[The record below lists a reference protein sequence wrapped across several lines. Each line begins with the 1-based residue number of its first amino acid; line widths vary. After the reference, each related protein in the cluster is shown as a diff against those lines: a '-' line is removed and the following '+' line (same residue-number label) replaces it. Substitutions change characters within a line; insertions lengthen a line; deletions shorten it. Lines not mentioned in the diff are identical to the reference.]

1 MKLIVRVAAGVL
13 VAGGAL
19 YSVNSLRP
27 DASFGTV
34 ELYTQRHRE
43 RVLAEIA
50 KQEEAERAV
59 VTTCHQQHPDEWDH
73 DAYFDCID
81 AAGLTTT
88 DRATRKA
95 GWMALEEYRRRVKL
109 REEAA
114 RGRANEGTTR

>member
-1 MKLIVRVAAGVL
+1 MKLIVRVAAGIL
-13 VAGGAL
+13 LAGGAL

-27 DASFGTV
+27 DVSFGTV

-43 RVLAEIA
+43 RVFAEIA

-59 VTTCHQQHPDEWDH
+59 VTTCHERHPDERDH

-88 DRATRKA
+88 DRANRKA

-114 RGRANEGTTR
+114 RGASEGTTR